1 MKTLTL
7 KQLEKHNRLE
17 KVIIESLDSSLY
29 RLLVLVEGEE
39 ALVTEKNGASL
50 VKRNQNDLR
59 ELLAPFAIASLVLRH
74 QSAYDEMIGQPVR
87 SESNRLE
94 IPLGK
99 NVMPEMGA

>member
-1 MKTLTL
+1 MKTVTI
-7 KQLEKHNRLE
+7 KQLGKYQKLE
-17 KVIIESLDSSLY
+17 KAIIESLDPALY

-39 ALVTEKNGASL
+39 VLVTEKNGTSL